1 MSSNRFSDDLFEKVL
16 SDSLRDFSHIAS
28 LKEEQKRCLRSV
40 AEKHDVFGILSTG
53 FGKSLIFQILPRVIK
68 ELWKL
73 QRTTVLVVTP
83 LVSIM
88 KDQVAEMRRLGLKAF
103 AIGLEEEDAERELRD
118 GDVDIVYGSP
128 ESWCSPV
135 WSKELK
141 DGQLG
146 KQTVCIV
153 VDEAHAVSAW

>member
-1 MSSNRFSDDLFEKVL
+1 
-16 SDSLRDFSHIAS
+16 
-28 LKEEQKRCLRSV
+28 
-40 AEKHDVFGILSTG
+40 
-53 FGKSLIFQILPRVIK
+53 
-68 ELWKL
+68 
-73 QRTTVLVVTP
+73 
-83 LVSIM
+83 
-88 KDQVAEMRRLGLKAF
+88 MRRLGLKAF

-153 VDEAHAVSAW
+153 VDEAHAVSAWGEVSVNNRGKKKQPFREAFARVKDLRSLLPGIPVLALTASVKVKDRSSLCKAC